1 MDMENEI
8 KKFLKKIKQKKKA
21 NVNVY
26 KLEKLCNDSDN
37 VIIYGKVLG
46 DGEIAKKI
54 NVYALGFS
62 KSAKEKIIKAGGNAL
77 KIKDLKSIPK
87 GVKIIR

>member
-1 MDMENEI
+1 MDMEKEVR
-8 KKFLKKIKQKKKA
+8 KFLEKIKQKKKA
-21 NVNVY
+21 EVNVY
-26 KLEKLCNDSDN
+26 KLEKLCNDGDN
-37 VIIYGKVLG
+37 VIVYGKVLG
-46 DGEIAKKI
+46 DGEITKKI

-87 GVKIIR
+87 GIKIIR